1 MTEDYQLPSSSASLI
16 AYESSGWQNEAAPS
30 CGFETRPATSSTVL
44 TRLSGWLSEIT
55 RKFPTSEWQVTKDIP
70 SPPLRLVEIVRLNSA
85 CAVTEASRHTGN
97 SQGFHGFFIFR

>member
-1 MTEDYQLPSSSASLI
+1 MTEDYQLRSSSASLI

-44 TRLSGWLSEIT
+44 TPLSGWLSEIT
-55 RKFPTSEWQVTKDIP
+55 RKVPTSEWQVTKEIP
-70 SPPLRLVEIVRLNSA
+70 SPPLRLVEIVRVNSA
-85 CAVTEASRHTGN
+85 CAVTEACRHTGN

>member
-1 MTEDYQLPSSSASLI
+1 MIEDYQLPSSSASLI

-44 TRLSGWLSEIT
+44 TPLSGWLSEIT
-55 RKFPTSEWQVTKDIP
+55 RTFPTSEWQVTKEIP
-70 SPPLRLVEIVRLNSA
+70 SPQLRLVEIVRVNSA
-85 CAVTEASRHTGN
+85 CAVTEACRHAGN